1 MKYTE
6 ILKRI
11 EPLLNDA
18 DHSFLSYNSPVEEAV
33 KLSIRAKNSAKPIV
47 IVKEN
52 AYLANRLKEILLSYF
67 DDEEIVSYLPE
78 ESLRAEEIAASYDNR
93 AGRINA
99 LYRILRDRKLK
110 IVLTSPYG
118 MIRHLPKKE
127 ELLNRLIKIRKDD
140 VLEKEELI

>member
-18 DHSFLSYNSPVEEAV
+18 DHSFLSYNSPVDEAV

-67 DDEEIVSYLPE
+67 DDEEIVSYLPDKFCLSHNHPAIHKRE
-78 ESLRAEEIAASYDNR
+78 PAFFEPVFLFRS
-93 AGRINA
+93 
-99 LYRILRDRKLK
+99 IL
-110 IVLTSPYG
+110 IHNTP
-118 MIRHLPKKE
+118 
-127 ELLNRLIKIRKDD
+127 
-140 VLEKEELI
+140 